1 MAITEGIYIPVKK
14 YRVDHKHRIVISP
27 ICKTQEKE
35 QFIDIQQIIIKR
47 IKISLQFREIKKK

>member
-14 YRVDHKHRIVISP
+14 YRVDHKHHIVISL

-47 IKISLQFREIKKK
+47 IKISLQFREIFKK